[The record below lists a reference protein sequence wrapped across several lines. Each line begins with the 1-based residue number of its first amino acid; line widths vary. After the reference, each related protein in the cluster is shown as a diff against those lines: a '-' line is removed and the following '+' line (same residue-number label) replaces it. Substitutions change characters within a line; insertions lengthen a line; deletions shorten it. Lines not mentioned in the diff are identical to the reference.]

1 MNNRIYDPPESRNLR
16 ILRCMSSLTQE
27 EMASMLGISR
37 STYSAIENG
46 TQAMSYSVACAAAKI
61 FSVHAED
68 LSDPDLI
75 RVIGSMPKLR

>member
-61 FSVHAED
+61 FSVHAEA
-68 LSDPDLI
+68 P
-75 RVIGSMPKLR
+75 VTPVYLRIS